1 MKVRDHIDKIS
12 WSLADKALM
21 IIYGLVSIFQVKLIN
36 NAEEFALYF
45 LLWQL
50 YNWIFVVSDSLALQS
65 IIQFGAIKESRPKVN
80 LLAMIV
86 HIAIALGFPL
96 VIVLLRSNF
105 AALFNEP
112 LLAKMALSLPLL
124 ALFTIPRN
132 YVIKILMRDHRFR
145 DIFIVNIF
153 YFGTMTALTF
163 YYYFQGA
170 TFNYELMIKMLLIGV
185 ILSSI
190 SGIIIAFNELKFGMK
205 GEFSFRK
212 MFKFTLPYFYY
223 SVLHSVPKLLDSYI
237 LKAIGFRTETIGIYG
252 AVKLLYRIFDEGANA
267 TYGLI
272 YPVSVKLTSQH
283 RIEELKQLMTKFVSF
298 ILLLILPTVIMLNL
312 GLTEFIVS
320 FFNNAKYSAAVDM
333 FNLMTWAALGI
344 PFVLLSLVITAGGK
358 PQIVLKYV
366 FISVIA
372 SLIGFI
378 IAKISGVDDLI
389 PLGIIAYN
397 FSLGLLS
404 FIHIKR
410 NYGFPIKMIGRAY
423 KDTIGFLKS
432 KSNTGKK

>member
-1 MKVRDHIDKIS
+1 MKVQEHIDKIS
-12 WSLADKALM
+12 WSLADKGLM

-50 YNWIFVVSDSLALQS
+50 YNWIFVLSDSLALQS
-65 IIQFGAIKESRPKVN
+65 IIQFGAIKEARPKVN
-80 LLAMIV
+80 L
-86 HIAIALGFPL
+86 IALVMHIIIGLGIPLLL
-96 VIVLLRSNF
+96 VIFRSNF
-105 AALFNEP
+105 ADLFNEP

-124 ALFTIPRN
+124 GLFTLPRN

-145 DIFIVNIF
+145 DIFIVNFF
-153 YFGTMTALTF
+153 YFGTMSALTF
-163 YYYFQGA
+163 YYYFQE
-170 TFNYELMIKMLLIGV
+170 FVFDYDLMINILMSGV
-185 ILSSI
+185 ILSTI
-190 SGIIIAFNELKFGMK
+190 SGILISFKELKFSFS
-205 GEFSFRK
+205 GEFTFRK

-252 AVKLLYRIFDEGANA
+252 AVKLLYRIFDEGASA

-272 YPVSVKLTSQH
+272 YPVAVKLTAQN

-298 ILLLILPTVIMLNL
+298 MLLLIVPTVILLNL

-320 FFNNAKYSAAVDM
+320 FFDNAKYMAAVDM
-333 FNLMTWAALGI
+333 FNLMTWAAVSI
-344 PFVLLSLVITAGGK
+344 PFVLLPLVITASGK
-358 PQIVLKYV
+358 PTIVLKYV
-366 FISVIA
+366 SISVVV

-378 IAKISGVDDLI
+378 IAKFTGIDNLI

-397 FSLGLLS
+397 YSLGILS
-404 FIHIKR
+404 FIYIKKH
-410 NYGFPIKMIGRAY
+410 YGFPIKMIGRAFA
-423 KDTIGFLKS
+423 DTMGFIKS
-432 KSNTGKK
+432 KFKNEN